1 VNIWRE
7 KKGCEKKEGREMGR
21 NVCYLGEG
29 CGDKNIQLHMYI
41 YHGILSIIE
50 GNIWS
55 TLVPILAEI

>member
-1 VNIWRE
+1 
-7 KKGCEKKEGREMGR
+7 MGR

-55 TLVPILAEI
+55 TLVPILAEIWTQGKM